1 MNLPLPFLVDKTG
14 MCIALTKKDA
24 IELVREL
31 TWRKV
36 LKKLKHGGVRWND
49 LEKVNE
55 GKDQLEKD
63 K

>member
-31 TWRKV
+31 T
-36 LKKLKHGGVRWND
+36 
-49 LEKVNE
+49 
-55 GKDQLEKD
+55 
-63 K
+63 